1 MKFLSHKPNFMNKKI
16 VTGAIIAIAAGLAT
30 FFYRRRK
37 NRLSIAASDTYDT
50 MSDAFKSTE
59 KKVEDYF

>member
-1 MKFLSHKPNFMNKKI
+1 MNKKI